1 MVRRLALTCVTMVF
15 DLSGLVLISLCVGLL
30 AVVGHNQALPYDNK
44 LMNNVVSIAHY
55 QTLVRVFGCVTH
67 LLIPDPAPH
76 THRLVPLPPPSDG
89 HHRAPHP

>member
-1 MVRRLALTCVTMVF
+1 MARRLALTCVTMVF

-55 QTLVRVFGCVTH
+55 QTLVRVFWAC
-67 LLIPDPAPH
+67 DPFA
-76 THRLVPLPPPSDG
+76 
-89 HHRAPHP
+89 HPRPGA